1 MPGFG
6 PTRTE
11 GPAQAIGLIGSA
23 GLPGATRH
31 RAVMEREEPMS
42 SFVDIVQSRLSGAGL
57 GDAELVSATP
67 ESAAFGDT
75 TAVFRIR
82 PLLLRFTRERGQE
95 FVDLA
100 SQSEPDT
107 FHQFDDVD
115 IAMGWRSVDEVLAKR
130 KPEPIAAVLRRIK
143 ANLAVLGDAFSGD
156 RERLTRARVE
166 RAARERGHAFTARLR
181 GNG

>member
-1 MPGFG
+1 
-6 PTRTE
+6 
-11 GPAQAIGLIGSA
+11 
-23 GLPGATRH
+23 
-31 RAVMEREEPMS
+31 MEREEPMS
-42 SFVDIVQSRLSGAGL
+42 SFVDIVQSRLSEAGL
-57 GDAELVSATP
+57 GDAELVSAAP

-75 TAVFRIR
+75 TATFRIR

-115 IAMGWRSVDEVLAKR
+115 MAMGWRSVDEVLAKR

-181 GNG
+181 GKR